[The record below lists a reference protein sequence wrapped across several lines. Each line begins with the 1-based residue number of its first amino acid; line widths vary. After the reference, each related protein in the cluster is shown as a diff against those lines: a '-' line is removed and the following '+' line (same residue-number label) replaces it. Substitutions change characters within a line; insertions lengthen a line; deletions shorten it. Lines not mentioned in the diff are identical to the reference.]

1 MAIIASIG
9 LLSSATAQVTDT
21 GNEVGIGVGSPAHK
35 LDVDGDINM
44 SSGSALRVDGSK
56 VLDVPGTSNVHLGVN
71 AGSVSAGSFNV
82 FLGDDAGET
91 NSSGSY
97 NMFLGYRSGRFN
109 TTGSRN
115 LKIGYGAGLSGT
127 SGNDNTF
134 LGQFAGA
141 LSTVA
146 NDNVFI
152 GSRAGYSNTTGIRNT
167 AIGKDA
173 GRNLTTSNYNAFIGY
188 RAGYNNTTGGN
199 NSLIGY
205 AAGFNNTTASYN
217 TFIGMNA
224 GLNTVG
230 GGSNTFVGYR
240 AGLTNTSGTNNTYIG
255 NNARGS
261 AGIDNATAIGTN
273 AFVGA
278 DSSLVLGDNAKVGI
292 GTSAPGYDLDVA
304 GDINFTGILYEN
316 GVPFTGGAGATGP
329 TGPDG
334 ATGPAGADGADGADG
349 ATGPAGADGANG
361 SNGLDGADGATG
373 ATGPAGADGADGAAG
388 ADGATG
394 PAGADGATGPAGAD
408 GATGPTGPLV
418 SGSSG
423 QTLRHNGSSW
433 VASSLLDNDGS
444 TIRIGNSGAPAA
456 PGNTI
461 MSVQGDISGTGFNYL
476 TRITSTSTQ
485 STGSGINILN
495 SLTGNQAGATH
506 TGLYNQVNGTSGTH
520 KGVYH
525 FINGTTSSS
534 QYGVHANLS
543 NGSGNSYGVYSDA
556 GSTGSNYAAYLT
568 ATGGSSNYAVYAA
581 AGESY
586 FADDVGV
593 GTDSPEAE
601 FNVQNGKILVGTANG
616 VLADLTVNTDGTQEI
631 FRGRVNNTTNFIIDE
646 NGNVGM
652 GNQNPTERLVVDGNA
667 SFQDSV
673 YVDKLL
679 GVGTTS
685 PTYSVDIDSDLS
697 RAMDINNTY
706 TGTTTKYGIRNDV
719 DAGGTGTRYGLYNN
733 VTANSADNSS
743 TYGVRSIATGNGN
756 AGSVYGVYSSVSTSG
771 TGNRYAIYGS
781 ATTTD
786 PNPGVTRSWAGYF
799 SGNTYFSGDVR
810 MGVLD
815 DVAGY
820 KLAVDGDVICEE
832 LKVQDSGSWPDYVF
846 ASDYDLRSLE
856 DVEAHIQAKS
866 HLPGV
871 PNAATVEEE
880 GIKIGQ
886 MQKLLMEK
894 VEELTLY
901 MIDADKRIK
910 ALEAENAQLKENK

>member
-1 MAIIASIG
+1 MAILATIG
-9 LLSSATAQVTDT
+9 LLSSASAQVTDT
-21 GNEVGIGVGSPAHK
+21 GDEVGIGVGSPSYK
-35 LDVDGDINM
+35 LDVDGDINI

-56 VLDVPGTSNVHLGVN
+56 ILDVAGTSNVHLGVN

-141 LSTVA
+141 LSTNA

-255 NNARGS
+255 NNARGA

-316 GVPFTGGAGATGP
+316 GVPFTSGATGP

-334 ATGPAGADGADGADG
+334 ATGPAGADGADGVTG
-349 ATGPAGADGANG
+349 ATGPTGADGIMGPVGPAG
-361 SNGLDGADGATG
+361 PAGPTGTAGPQGTDGATG
-373 ATGPAGADGADGAAG
+373 ATG
-388 ADGATG
+388 ATG
-394 PAGADGATGPAGAD
+394 PSGAD

-418 SGSSG
+418 SGSSN
-423 QTLRHNGSSW
+423 QTLHYNSGNW
-433 VASSLLDNDGS
+433 VASS
-444 TIRIGNSGAPAA
+444 
-456 PGNTI
+456 
-461 MSVQGDISGTGFNYL
+461 
-476 TRITSTSTQ
+476 
-485 STGSGINILN
+485 NILN
-495 SLTGNQAGATH
+495 DGTSVGIGALSTSAKLNVDNTTEPFGLRVVHNSSSTSSPSNALYLDCRQNNAGNTF
-506 TGLYNQVNGTSGTH
+506 GLYNRVESDGTNGGGLNGIYNFMVGDNVAGSGSMIGTRTLFSSSVVGTGKDLYGSYISFTGTPADNEYAYYASNGRSYFGGRVAIDDGVEAGLTTDGYLQLGPTSGDNLVIDNNEITARSNGDTAVLFLQPNQGTVHIGNTSGLSDYKLFVTSDNSDEHPMRVQVGSSTKFMVNGNG
-520 KGVYH
+520 
-525 FINGTTSSS
+525 GTTI
-534 QYGVHANLS
+534 GTFS
-543 NGSGNSYGVYSDA
+543 NDA
-556 GSTGSNYAAYLT
+556 P
-568 ATGGSSNYAVYAA
+568 
-581 AGESY
+581 
-586 FADDVGV
+586 D
-593 GTDSPEAE
+593 
-601 FNVQNGKILVGTANG
+601 NGLYVA
-616 VLADLTVNTDGTQEI
+616 
-631 FRGRVNNTTNFIIDE
+631 
-646 NGNVGM
+646 GNVGIGVNASNM
-652 GNQNPTERLVVDGNA
+652 ATGYALSVDG
-667 SFQDSV
+667 
-673 YVDKLL
+673 K
-679 GVGTTS
+679 
-685 PTYSVDIDSDLS
+685 I
-697 RAMDINNTY
+697 
-706 TGTTTKYGIRNDV
+706 
-719 DAGGTGTRYGLYNN
+719 
-733 VTANSADNSS
+733 
-743 TYGVRSIATGNGN
+743 
-756 AGSVYGVYSSVSTSG
+756 
-771 TGNRYAIYGS
+771 
-781 ATTTD
+781 
-786 PNPGVTRSWAGYF
+786 
-799 SGNTYFSGDVR
+799 
-810 MGVLD
+810 
-815 DVAGY
+815 
-820 KLAVDGDVICEE
+820 ICEE
-832 LKVQDSGSWPDYVF
+832 LKVELSGSWPDYVF
-846 ASDYDLRSLE
+846 SDDYHLPSLE
-856 DVEAHIQAKS
+856 EVEAHIEENN
-866 HLPGV
+866 HLPGI
-871 PNAATVEEE
+871 PNAASIEEE
-880 GIKIGQ
+880 GLVVGE

-910 ALEAENAQLKENK
+910 ALEAENAALRTVK